1 MWPLLVVL
9 ALVDASTS
17 RTESLNF
24 KNSHNGIP
32 LRLNDLSMNVN
43 DMLRKPET
51 DRLDEYASALSA
63 VPLTDDAIG
72 ENGNK
77 YQGDEEPFDK
87 LSIFEDFGEN
97 QLDGNA
103 DDRIPPSEVEDD
115 TELGQLS
122 AYLTQ
127 LLQEPG
133 GWEPP
138 VFVIEEPAVQWESPG
153 EVDDLQDGL
162 EALPTPWKRSR
173 YYRRYP
179 WKRQNSRSHY
189 ANDSSRY
196 LCTPTREDVF
206 QLLVALHDARQGN
219 KSKTV
224 NFCKRR
230 RPAGTVFT
238 NIRFLGRR
246 K

>member
-1 MWPLLVVL
+1 MWPLLVVV

-24 KNSHNGIP
+24 KNSRSGIP
-32 LRLNDLSMNVN
+32 LRLNDLNMNLN
-43 DMLRKPET
+43 DMLRKSET
-51 DRLDEYASALSA
+51 DPLDKYESALAA

-72 ENGNK
+72 GNGMQ

-87 LSIFEDFGEN
+87 LSIFNDLREN
-97 QLDGNA
+97 QLGGNA
-103 DDRIPPSEVEDD
+103 DDRISPNDGEDD
-115 TELGQLS
+115 NELDQLS

-138 VFVIEEPAVQWESPG
+138 VFVIEEPAIEWESPG
-153 EVDDLQDGL
+153 VLDDLPDGL

-189 ANDSSRY
+189 VNDSSRY

-219 KSKTV
+219 KSRTV

-238 NIRFLGRR
+238 NIRFLGR
-246 K
+246 KK